1 MARPSRSLYPNLN
14 AYAII
19 QIMNEEEL
27 QRKRRDNEEAATASR
42 ARILGL
48 HYLDTR
54 NFENDLPLV
63 KDVLT
68 KEEMHSGYIIPIQK
82 GDKESEYQFLVTS
95 QTPRTLIQRMTKEY
109 TDDGE
114 RVEFFLVSNSAYKV
128 FMLRHDPP
136 VEVKYDD
143 IKIAAEGD
151 SETFDSVSNT
161 LNIVSTEKVFDFLL
175 DQADKLGAS
184 DIHIENMRDNIRIR
198 MRVDGMLHPVANI
211 DKDRYRILMGE
222 LSSRADVSTASNK
235 PQSGHI
241 QKEITRDNATHML
254 NIRVETIPTMYG
266 QDAVMRLFN
275 FDESLLNLDLLGLS
289 DEERAEIDAVISR
302 PHGLVLVVGPTG
314 SGKSTTLYSILNALN
329 TTDKKII
336 TLEDPIE
343 YGITG
348 IEQIPINTNKGGS
361 FADGLRSVLRLDPDV
376 VMVGEIRDAD
386 AARTAIQTSITG
398 HLVLS
403 SFHAFSAS
411 AAFSRMIDLIGA
423 NPIFATSIRLVVAQR
438 LVRKLNANKTPR
450 PATDAE
456 VNYIRKALEGV
467 APEKLEGINL
477 DQITLYDPVRTEN
490 EPFGYTGR
498 TIIMEQLIV
507 SEEIQAF
514 IRGDVQDANAK
525 AIERVAKKNGML
537 TLEQKGIIAALKGV
551 TTLEE
556 VMRVI

>member
-1 MARPSRSLYPNLN
+1 
-14 AYAII
+14 
-19 QIMNEEEL
+19 MNEEEL
-27 QRKRRDNEEAATASR
+27 QKKRRDNEEIATANR

-54 NFENDLPLV
+54 DFENDLPLV
-63 KDVLT
+63 RDVLT
-68 KEEMHSGYIIPIQK
+68 KKEMHEGSIIPIQK
-82 GDKESEYQFLVTS
+82 GGGEAEYQFIVTS
-95 QTPRTLIQRMTKEY
+95 QTPRTLIQRLTKEY
-109 TDDGE
+109 VDNGE

-136 VEVKYDD
+136 QEVEYND

-151 SETFDSVSNT
+151 SATFDAVSNT

-184 DIHIENMRDNIRIR
+184 DIHIENMRDTIRIR

-222 LSSRADVSTASNK
+222 LSSRANVSTASNK
-235 PQSGHI
+235 PQSGHM
-241 QKEITRDNATHML
+241 QKEITRGNTSHVL
-254 NIRVETIPTMYG
+254 NIRVETVPTMYG

-289 DEERAEIDAVISR
+289 DEERAEIDNVINR
-302 PHGLVLVVGPTG
+302 PHGLVMIVGPTG

-348 IEQIPINTNKGGS
+348 IEQIPINTNNGGS
-361 FADGLRSVLRLDPDV
+361 FGEGLRSVLRLDPDV
-376 VMVGEIRDAD
+376 VMIGEIRDAD
-386 AARTAIQTSITG
+386 TARTAIQTSITG

-403 SFHAFSAS
+403 SFHANNSA
-411 AAFSRMIDLIGA
+411 AAFSRMIDLVGV
-423 NPIFATSIRLVVAQR
+423 NPIFSTSIRLVVAQR
-438 LVRKLNANKTPR
+438 LVRKLSGEKSVR
-450 PATDAE
+450 PATDSEIA
-456 VNYIRKALEGV
+456 YIKKVLDGV
-467 APEKLEGINL
+467 PAEKLEGINL
-477 DQITLYDPVRTEN
+477 DQITLYDPVKTEEN
-490 EPFGYTGR
+490 PFGYAGR

-507 SEEIQAF
+507 SDEIQAF
-514 IRGDVQDANAK
+514 IRGDVTEVNTK
-525 AIERVAKKNGML
+525 AIEAAAKKNGML
-537 TLEQKGIIAALKGV
+537 TLEQKGVIAALKGV

-556 VMRVI
+556 VIRVI